1 MGRGGHPVYGCTV
14 VSVALGLVCSVS
26 LWKLRCEEQKEEDSV
41 GGGGKTRVIKGK
53 EVKAE
58 RERQRP
64 RLPCPESSSFVLQ
77 KPMTIFQPM
86 NY

>member
-1 MGRGGHPVYGCTV
+1 M

-26 LWKLRCEEQKEEDSV
+26 LWKLHCEEQEQEDSV
-41 GGGGKTRVIKGK
+41 GGGGRTRVIKGK

-58 RERQRP
+58 RERPRP
-64 RLPCPESSSFVLQ
+64 RLPCPQSPSFVLQ

>member
-1 MGRGGHPVYGCTV
+1 MHPVYGCRV
-14 VSVALGLVCSVS
+14 VPVSLGLVCSVS
-26 LWKLRCEEQKEEDSV
+26 LWKLHCEGQEQEDSV
-41 GGGGKTRVIKGK
+41 GGGGRTRVIKGN

-58 RERQRP
+58 RERLRS
-64 RLPCPESSSFVLQ
+64 RLPRPQSPSFVLQ